1 MLTSMDW
8 QANKEVKQRILME
21 NKMQN
26 NEVIIVTK

>member
-1 MLTSMDW
+1 MLTSMDR

>member
-1 MLTSMDW
+1 MDR

>member
-1 MLTSMDW
+1 MDR
-8 QANKEVKQRILME
+8 QANKEVKQRILVE

>member
-1 MLTSMDW
+1 MDR
-8 QANKEVKQRILME
+8 QANKEVKQRSLME

>member
-1 MLTSMDW
+1 MDR
-8 QANKEVKQRILME
+8 QENKEVKQRILME